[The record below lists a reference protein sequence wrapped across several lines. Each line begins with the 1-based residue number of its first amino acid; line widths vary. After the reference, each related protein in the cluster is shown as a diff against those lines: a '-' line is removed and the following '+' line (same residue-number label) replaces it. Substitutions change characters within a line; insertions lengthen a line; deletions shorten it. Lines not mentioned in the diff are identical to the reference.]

1 MKLINSIQKILS
13 YFVFLPNITP
23 ARALFSS
30 EIFPWAFLY
39 SLRRDIQIPRI
50 YVIFISYL
58 VLNTLLFS
66 GSAGGFWIS
75 TRALFALV
83 NSSFI
88 FVAIQSL
95 KNDEYEHLWKALF
108 VVFGLN
114 IVVGLIQY
122 FGIFP
127 DFLADFLRIFIDRI
141 QTEADLRGVS
151 GLYSEPAY
159 MSYAMHSFFLFY
171 MFKKGIKL
179 NSREGVYALFALAVF
194 DVFVVRSL
202 TDIILIG
209 LIVLAIQKRENI
221 FKIIPMALLAF
232 LLAFWYFEDHPSPPR
247 SMEAIHDFVDNQ
259 HYKDP
264 LPWILDVSGFR
275 LASVWGSYRYG
286 LIHPLG
292 SGLGNWGKASIEAI
306 DGVGVDLSGLSYFA
320 AQLGIDY
327 PGVRPV
333 SFGADLMLE
342 TGLVG
347 FILFFGFMSTFI
359 FSKSLFLD
367 DSTRPILIIFIFNC
381 FFLGTIGDPIPFIT
395 FGMVCRE
402 KQLRFPSEHLF
413 YKRNTQ

>member
-1 MKLINSIQKILS
+1 MRLVNGIRKILA

-39 SLRRDIQIPRI
+39 SIRRDIYIPRI
-50 YVIFISYL
+50 YIYFIGYL
-58 VLNTLLFS
+58 LANTLFFS
-66 GSAGGFWIS
+66 GSAGGFWVS
-75 TRALFALV
+75 TRALFALI

-95 KNDEYEHLWKALF
+95 KDEEYEHLWKALF

-114 IVVGLIQY
+114 IIIGLIQY

-127 DFLADFLRIFIDRI
+127 DFLADFLRLFIDRI

-159 MSYAMHSFFLFY
+159 MSYAIHSFFLFY

-179 NSREGVYALFALAVF
+179 SSREGIYALIVLALF

-202 TDIILIG
+202 TDIILLG
-209 LIVLAIQKRENI
+209 LIVLAIQKKENI
-221 FKIIPMALLAF
+221 FKLIPVVILAF
-232 LLAFWYFEDHPSPPR
+232 LLAFWYFDGHPSPPR
-247 SMEAIHDFVDNQ
+247 SMEAIHDFIDNQ

-286 LIHPLG
+286 LLHPFG
-292 SGLGNWGKASIEAI
+292 SGLGNWGRASIEAI

-320 AQLGIDY
+320 AQFGIDY
-327 PGVRPV
+327 PGVRPS

-342 TGLVG
+342 TGAVG
-347 FILFFGFMSTFI
+347 FLLFTGFMSVFI
-359 FSKSLFLD
+359 FSKRLFYNEN
-367 DSTRPILIIFIFNC
+367 TRPILIIFIFNC

-402 KQLRFPSEHLF
+402 MKLSISDSYLFHNKQ
-413 YKRNTQ
+413 TQ